1 MHLQGKQNRA
11 QFTNWLCYELSGVCK
26 SKAPPL
32 PKDRKRGPAFEVM
45 DPKEAEMEKMLAG
58 MKACL
63 SPPRPHLRFP
73 KLCVTHYKVFVLKSC
88 DQQSPRKAVLTQ
100 QGDGRHGHGLWCAC
114 RIWAWAVRCMTETP
128 LRTWSARTGKGL
140 QVSPILLTLFSI
152 IFAAAQLSFEALSAH
167 ARHSACLQHMLL

>member
-26 SKAPPL
+26 SKPPPL

-63 SPPRPHLRFP
+63 SCFP
-73 KLCVTHYKVFVLKSC
+73 DHTCAPLDCV
-88 DQQSPRKAVLTQ
+88 
-100 QGDGRHGHGLWCAC
+100 
-114 RIWAWAVRCMTETP
+114 
-128 LRTWSARTGKGL
+128 
-140 QVSPILLTLFSI
+140 
-152 IFAAAQLSFEALSAH
+152 
-167 ARHSACLQHMLL
+167 